1 MKQNLMKRVMK
12 QCSDFYDMDMKWFVA
27 NSTLVEPFFDEVAS
41 MHKDGLSP
49 ELRFTEGA
57 GNWAQYIADVRE
69 AISPWHRPDHL
80 SETEAYQVR
89 QGGTISAKDRLLE
102 LCELSSILQFNIIES
117 EAEAAGI
124 PARQTTNRYWG
135 ISPQGGDSEEDVYAW
150 HYFMDLDR
158 TWATLAA
165 QISSN
170 LTLMKFQP
178 LDMETLFRLRRT

>member
-1 MKQNLMKRVMK
+1 MTSCINA
-12 QCSDFYDMDMKWFVA
+12 Y
-27 NSTLVEPFFDEVAS
+27 
-41 MHKDGLSP
+41 KDGLSP

-158 TWATLAA
+158 TWATSRADL
-165 QISSN
+165 I
-170 LTLMKFQP
+170 QP
-178 LDMETLFRLRRT
+178 HFDEVSALSFSLWIWKHHSGCEGHDSRQS